1 MKQWIIPPVI
11 RPEAVVFDMDGLM
24 VDTERVIKYTWD
36 VMGKRLGY
44 KNFGDNILHTLG
56 KSRAQR
62 DEYFLKTYGR
72 DFPLQEFL
80 DGYRQIYSEYEN
92 QHGIPQKKGMPE
104 LLETLRGM
112 KVPMA
117 VATSTHS
124 EHALPLLQRQ
134 GVLEYF
140 QTVVTGELVTRGKP
154 DPQIYQMACS
164 RLRVDPGKALALED
178 SYSGIRSAAAAGM
191 KVIMIPD
198 LLEDEGPVAE
208 CLYGKME
215 SLETVAEWLKSGAA
229 VWPEV

>member
-1 MKQWIIPPVI
+1 MGQWIIPPVF

-36 VMGKRLGY
+36 VTGKKMGY
-44 KNFGDNILHTLG
+44 ENFGDHILHTLG

-62 DEYFLKTYGR
+62 DAYFLKTYGK

-80 DGYRQIYSEYEN
+80 DGYRKVYAEYERE
-92 QHGIPQKKGMPE
+92 HGIPPKKGLTK
-104 LLETLRGM
+104 LLETLSERGI
-112 KVPMA
+112 PMA

-134 GVLEYF
+134 GVLDYF

-154 DPQIYQMACS
+154 DPQIYRMACK
-164 RLRVDPGKALALED
+164 RLGVDCGRALALED

-198 LLEDEGPVAE
+198 LLTDEEPVRE
-208 CLYGKME
+208 CLFGKME
-215 SLETVAEWLKSGAA
+215 SLEAVAEWL
-229 VWPEV
+229 VREV